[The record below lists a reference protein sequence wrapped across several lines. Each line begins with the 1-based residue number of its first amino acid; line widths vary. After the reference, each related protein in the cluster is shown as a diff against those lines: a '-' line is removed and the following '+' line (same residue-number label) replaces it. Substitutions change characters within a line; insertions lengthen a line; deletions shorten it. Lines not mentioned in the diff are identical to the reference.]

1 METVIPIPLP
11 EPRRQPVLPYPT
23 LKESWGFVG
32 WYLLVVLVVTG
43 GLLALVTSAL
53 PHERYQPSTNLGLS
67 VVGDL
72 ALLGF
77 LYWRY
82 GRRMLPLQVRG
93 QAPGWLYAA
102 LPLLAA
108 ATIMVLSL
116 QEFLELPNWFQTSF
130 ERMARQP
137 AAAMLFGGIAI
148 PVLEEVLFR
157 GLILQGLL
165 RQRRPWVAIGQ
176 QALLFGLVHFNPA
189 QSLNAFF
196 LGLLLGW
203 LCYRT
208 GSLLV
213 CIGIHALNN
222 SLFFGL
228 MIWRPELVK
237 THATFPALFG
247 SNWTYAGLVALAAA
261 VLALLLWRV
270 SRQPL
275 PAAWANVPNSP
286 VSPQPHPQN

>member
-1 METVIPIPLP
+1 METVVPIPLP
-11 EPRRQPVLPYPT
+11 AARRQPVQPYPT

-32 WYLLVVLVVTG
+32 WYLLMLLVVMG
-43 GLLALVTSAL
+43 GLLAVVAFIL
-53 PHERYQPSTNLGLS
+53 PHERYEPSTNLVLIVAGNL
-67 VVGDL
+67 V
-72 ALLGF
+72 LLGF

-82 GRRMLPLQVRG
+82 GRRMMPLQVRG

-102 LPLLAA
+102 LPLLTAA
-108 ATIMVLSL
+108 AIMVLSL
-116 QEFLELPNWFQTSF
+116 QGFLELPNWFQASF

-137 AAAMLFGGIAI
+137 AAVLLLGGLVI
-148 PVLEEVLFR
+148 PVLEEVMFR
-157 GLILQGLL
+157 GLLLQGLL

-176 QALLFGLVHFNPA
+176 QALLFGLVHFNPS

-222 SLFFGL
+222 LLAFGM
-228 MIWRPELVK
+228 MIWLPEVVRSQTSL
-237 THATFPALFG
+237 PDLLG
-247 SNWTYAGLVALAAA
+247 SNWAYAGLVALGAG
-261 VLALLLWRV
+261 VLGLLLWRV
-270 SRQPL
+270 SRLPL
-275 PAAWANVPNSP
+275 PAAWDSAPNSP
-286 VSPQPHPQN
+286 EPDLEN